1 MRQHPMRMTVAEV
14 ERFFYV
20 RIDLPPPPL
29 QIGLSVQPLAAA
41 PDAPIEPEPAPK
53 PAPKPPPVPPRPAPP
68 QPPAPP
74 VQEAAPARPAA
85 RRRKV
90 TAPTLKAPVPPP
102 GPSAIPPPGITR
114 H

>member
-1 MRQHPMRMTVAEV
+1 MRQSPLKVTVAQA
-14 ERFFYV
+14 ERYFYV

-29 QIGLSVQPLAAA
+29 QAGLSVQPLAAA

-53 PAPKPPPVPPRPAPP
+53 PAPVPPSPAPP
-68 QPPAPP
+68 LPPATP
-74 VQEAAPARPAA
+74 VQEATPARFAA

-90 TAPTLKAPVPPP
+90 SALIPKAPVPPP
-102 GPSAIPPPGITR
+102 GPSAIPLTR